1 MKKVIFIFIAY
12 VGLLT
17 VLPSVRA
24 LKTYFIPSCVA
35 EKSCE
40 TKSNSGCETSN
51 FIMSL
56 NFNALQYINIQTIY
70 DSIFVFDL
78 LLDKIKLLPQNTAII
93 LGFKSAIWHPPKL

>member
-1 MKKVIFIFIAY
+1 VKKVIFIFIVY

-24 LKTYFIPSCVA
+24 LKVYFIPSCVT

-40 TKSNSGCETSN
+40 TNSNMGCETSN

-56 NFNALQYINIQTIY
+56 SFNALQYINVQTIY

-78 LLDKIKLLPQNTAII
+78 LLDKINLLPQNTAII

>member
-1 MKKVIFIFIAY
+1 
-12 VGLLT
+12 
-17 VLPSVRA
+17 
-24 LKTYFIPSCVA
+24 
-35 EKSCE
+35 
-40 TKSNSGCETSN
+40 
-51 FIMSL
+51 MSL

>member
-1 MKKVIFIFIAY
+1 MKKVIFIFIVY

-24 LKTYFIPSCVA
+24 LKTYFISSCVT

-40 TKSNSGCETSN
+40 TNSNSGCDTSN

-56 NFNALQYINIQTIY
+56 SFNALQYINVQTIY

-78 LLDKIKLLPQNTAII
+78 LLDKINLLPQNTAII

>member
-1 MKKVIFIFIAY
+1 MKKVIFIFILY
-12 VGLLT
+12 VGILT
-17 VLPSVRA
+17 ALPSVRA
-24 LKTYFIPSCVA
+24 LKAYFISPCVT

-40 TKSNSGCETSN
+40 MNPNSGCDTSN

-56 NFNALQYINIQTIY
+56 SFNALQYINIQTIY
-70 DSIFVFDL
+70 DSIFIFDL

>member
-1 MKKVIFIFIAY
+1 MKKVIFIFIVY

-24 LKTYFIPSCVA
+24 LKAYFISSCVT

-40 TKSNSGCETSN
+40 MNSKSGCETSN

-56 NFNALQYINIQTIY
+56 SFNALQYIHVQTIY

-78 LLDKIKLLPQNTAII
+78 LLDKINLLPQNTAVI

>member
-1 MKKVIFIFIAY
+1 MKKIIFIFIVY

-24 LKTYFIPSCVA
+24 LKAYIVPSCVT

-40 TKSNSGCETSN
+40 MNPNSGCETSN

-56 NFNALQYINIQTIY
+56 SFNALQYINIQTIY

-78 LLDKIKLLPQNTAII
+78 LLYKINLLPQNTAII